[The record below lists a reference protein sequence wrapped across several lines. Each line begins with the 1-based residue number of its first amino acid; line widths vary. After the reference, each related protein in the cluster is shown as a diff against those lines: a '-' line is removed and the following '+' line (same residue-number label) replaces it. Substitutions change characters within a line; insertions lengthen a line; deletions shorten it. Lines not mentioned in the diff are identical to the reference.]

1 MISTQPFVAGSVF
14 MSIIVTLRNASLLW
28 GINRLQQC
36 RDRTPT
42 EALLVVLDV
51 LLGLEQA
58 QAGDV
63 GELRLCPR
71 NQYPGGRAT
80 VQAMNPFNV

>member
-14 MSIIVTLRNASLLW
+14 MSIIITLCSASLLW

-42 EALLVVLDV
+42 EALLVALDV

-63 GELRLCPR
+63 GKLRLDGSSGAAALDTIPLV
-71 NQYPGGRAT
+71 RA
-80 VQAMNPFNV
+80 

>member
-14 MSIIVTLRNASLLW
+14 MSIIITLCSASLLW

-42 EALLVVLDV
+42 EALLVAPDV

-63 GELRLCPR
+63 GELRLNGSSGAAALNPI
-71 NQYPGGRAT
+71 PLVRA
-80 VQAMNPFNV
+80 

>member
-14 MSIIVTLRNASLLW
+14 MSIIITLCIASLLW

-42 EALLVVLDV
+42 EALLVALDV

-63 GELRLCPR
+63 GKLRL
-71 NQYPGGRAT
+71 NGGLGAAALDAIALVRA
-80 VQAMNPFNV
+80 

>member
-14 MSIIVTLRNASLLW
+14 MSIIVTLCSASLLW

-63 GELRLCPR
+63 GELRL
-71 NQYPGGRAT
+71 NGSSGAAALDAVAFVRA
-80 VQAMNPFNV
+80 